1 MYVPPH
7 NREERPE
14 VMHQLIRAR
23 PLGLLIS
30 AGSDGPV
37 ANQIPFVLHAEGAER
52 GTLEC
57 HLARANPQWRDLQ
70 SAGDCLVVFQGPQ
83 AYVTPSWYPTKREH
97 GKVVPTW
104 NYVIVQARGRPTIIE
119 DRVWLR
125 RHLEELVDHNE
136 EPFDEPWRMTDAPEE
151 YLAAQMKGIVGLSIE
166 VTELRGKWKLS
177 QNRSVADQ
185 QGTAAGLLARGGGHA
200 EVSDMMADMLEATG
214 CPVRHL

>member
-14 VMHQLIRAR
+14 VMHQLIHTH
-23 PLGLLIS
+23 PLGLLVS
-30 AGSDGPV
+30 AGSGGPV
-37 ANQIPFVLHAEGAER
+37 ANPIPFVLHAEGAAF

-70 SAGDCLVVFQGPQ
+70 TATECLVVFQGPQ
-83 AYVTPSWYPTKREH
+83 AYVTPSWYPAKREH

-104 NYVIVQARGRPTIIE
+104 NYVIVQARGRPTVTE
-119 DRVWLR
+119 DRAWLR

-151 YLAAQMKGIVGLSIE
+151 YLAAQMKGIVGVSIE
-166 VTELRGKWKLS
+166 LTELRGKWKLS

-185 QGTAAGLLARGGGHA
+185 QGTALGLLERGGGHA
-200 EVSDMMADMLEATG
+200 EVGDMLADRLEAGG
-214 CPVRHL
+214 CPVRH

>member
-14 VMHQLIRAR
+14 VMHQLIRTR

-30 AGSDGPV
+30 VGNNGPV
-37 ANQIPFVLHAEGAER
+37 ANPIPFVLHAEGASL

-70 SAGDCLVVFQGPQ
+70 TATDCLIAFQGPQ
-83 AYVTPSWYPTKREH
+83 AYVTPSWYPAKREH

-104 NYVIVQARGRPTIIE
+104 NYVIVQVRGRPTIIE
-119 DRVWLR
+119 DHVWLR
-125 RHLEELVDHNE
+125 RHLEELVDQNE

-166 VTELRGKWKLS
+166 VTELVGKWKLS

-185 QGTAAGLLARGGGHA
+185 QGTALGLLARGGSHA
-200 EVSDMMADMLEATG
+200 DVGDMMADMLEVKG
-214 CPVRHL
+214 CPVRH